1 MKTQLRE
8 ASIARALPTA
18 PQDVASRSRTPA
30 TGASDTS
37 DAYPALLSCSSCAA
51 ATTKRGRGMA
61 SASCQSDPSSLPRL
75 VVNKTN
81 LPISNKNITSLTL
94 HAHRSLST
102 APRLDSI
109 VEFSSARKPPI
120 YLLLDSLPV
129 LYPTESPKM
138 SVVSLLGVNIL
149 NNPAKFTDN
158 YELEI
163 TFECLEQL
171 EKDLEWKLTYVGS
184 ATSDQYD
191 QELDSLLVGPI
202 PVGVNKFIF
211 EADAPKT
218 TRIPDADILGVTV
231 ILLTC
236 SYDGREFV
244 RVGYYVN
251 NEYDSD
257 ELNADPP
264 AKPIIEKIRRNVLA
278 EKPRVTRFAIKW
290 DSEASAPAEFPPE
303 QPEADLQADE
313 EEYGAE
319 ELDEDVEEEADG
331 VADKAGETSAVA
343 ADGDAEMGGAGETG
357 EIGGEDEMSEDG
369 SVDLENESE
378 DELEEDVEGEA
389 GAQGDVAEAG
399 DDAMEVDDNMPD
411 APNQKGVAAH

>member
-1 MKTQLRE
+1 
-8 ASIARALPTA
+8 
-18 PQDVASRSRTPA
+18 
-30 TGASDTS
+30 
-37 DAYPALLSCSSCAA
+37 
-51 ATTKRGRGMA
+51 
-61 SASCQSDPSSLPRL
+61 
-75 VVNKTN
+75 
-81 LPISNKNITSLTL
+81 
-94 HAHRSLST
+94 
-102 APRLDSI
+102 
-109 VEFSSARKPPI
+109 
-120 YLLLDSLPV
+120 
-129 LYPTESPKM
+129 M

-202 PVGVNKFIF
+202 PVGVNKFVF

-218 TRIPDADILGVTV
+218 NRIPDADILGVTV

-251 NEYDSD
+251 NEYESD

-313 EEYGAE
+313 DEYGAE
-319 ELDEDVEEEADG
+319 ELDEDVEDDTEALT
-331 VADKAGETSAVA
+331 DKAGESSAVA
-343 ADGDAEMGGAGETG
+343 ADGDAEMAGAEENGEVG
-357 EIGGEDEMSEDG
+357 AEDEMSEDG
-369 SVDLENESE
+369 SVDLENESDE
-378 DELEEDVEGEA
+378 ELEEDVEGEA
-389 GAQGDVAEAG
+389 EGQGDAAEVG
-399 DDAMEVDDNMPD
+399 DDAMELDDTPATNG
-411 APNQKGVAAH
+411 PNAKGIATH

>member
-1 MKTQLRE
+1 
-8 ASIARALPTA
+8 
-18 PQDVASRSRTPA
+18 
-30 TGASDTS
+30 
-37 DAYPALLSCSSCAA
+37 
-51 ATTKRGRGMA
+51 
-61 SASCQSDPSSLPRL
+61 
-75 VVNKTN
+75 
-81 LPISNKNITSLTL
+81 
-94 HAHRSLST
+94 
-102 APRLDSI
+102 
-109 VEFSSARKPPI
+109 
-120 YLLLDSLPV
+120 
-129 LYPTESPKM
+129 M

-158 YELEI
+158 YVFEI

-231 ILLTC
+231 VLLTC

-251 NEYDSD
+251 NEYESD

-264 AKPIIEKIRRNVLA
+264 AKPIVEKIRRNVLA
-278 EKPRVTRFAIKW
+278 DKPRVTRFAIKW
-290 DSEASAPAEFPPE
+290 DSEASAPPEFPPE
-303 QPEADLQADE
+303 QPEADLQPDE
-313 EEYGAE
+313 EEYGADELE
-319 ELDEDVEEEADG
+319 EDGEEEEGAE
-331 VADKAGETSAVA
+331 AAAENAGEASAAAVA
-343 ADGDAEMGGAGETG
+343 ADGDAEMAGVEESG
-357 EIGGEDEMSEDG
+357 EPVEEDELSDEG

-378 DELEEDVEGEA
+378 DELEEEGEGEA
-389 GAQGDVAEAG
+389 VEGG
-399 DDAMEVDDNMPD
+399 DDAMEVDEKPADSTKPQEVM
-411 APNQKGVAAH
+411 AH